1 MKIIT
6 KKTALKLFLTATCI
20 AVINTTSA
28 QNLILNPGF
37 ETGTGG
43 SANNWTLAQ
52 AAGGPVYGV
61 RTNDNPHSGSF
72 NFEAHLASTGAGPVV
87 RFEQDAVPVTGGL
100 SYNFSFYADALAG
113 SAGDVTQWDIQ
124 WFNGGL
130 VGDTGFQSYSPG
142 NNSYAFVNN
151 VVNAPGAAT
160 SADVIFYNAGAAAPS
175 LSATIDF
182 DDVSLAAPVPEPST
196 IALTGVGL
204 FGVIMG
210 MRRRKL

>member
-6 KKTALKLFLTATCI
+6 TKTVLNLFLTAACV
-20 AVINTTSA
+20 AVMDSTSA

-37 ETGTGG
+37 ETGMGG
-43 SANNWTLAQ
+43 TADNWNLAQ
-52 AAGGPVYGV
+52 AAGGPVYGM
-61 RTNDNPHSGSF
+61 RTNDNPNAGSF

-130 VGDTGFQSYSPG
+130 VGETGFQNYTPG
-142 NNSYAFVNN
+142 NNSYAFINN
-151 VVNAPGAAT
+151 VVNAPAGAT
-160 SADVIFYNAGAAAPS
+160 SADVIFYNAGAADQS

-182 DDVSLAAPVPEPST
+182 DNVSLSAVPEPGT
-196 IALTGVGL
+196 IALMGLGL

-210 MRRRKL
+210 ARKRNL